1 MLPHVTHLFFYI
13 SGEHNTLTYAEVKA
27 ILQSEG
33 FNYKNVEVF
42 PQLLCL
48 EANTNCLPSVI
59 RRSSFTK
66 ICGVELFR
74 CQADLEDILQHSKDL
89 FYGKY
94 IKAQESFSVRIKKI
108 DKTSKIKTIE
118 LEKIIGNIILEKN
131 DALTVNLSYPDVS
144 FCGIISENHFIFGR
158 TENILPKGFTLRK
171 PSRRP
176 FFHPSA
182 LLPKLARCMINLA
195 RAKPGVTLLDPFCG
209 TGSILIEA
217 GLIGCRVL
225 GSDVKQK
232 MVRGSLRNLEY
243 FHIQKINLFIAD
255 ARKLPL
261 SNISCVSTDPPYSR
275 SSSTFGLKVEDLVSS
290 FLSNIIDLLPKGG
303 HVSISLPNDLNI
315 VKIGESV
322 GYMCIEVHLVREHK
336 SLTREIAVFKKP

>member
-1 MLPHVTHLFFYI
+1 MLPHVTHLFFYL
-13 SGEHNTLTYAEVKA
+13 SGEHTTLTYSEVKA

-48 EANTNCLPSVI
+48 EANTSCLPSVV

-74 CQADLEDILQHSKDL
+74 CQVEVGDILQHAKDL

-94 IKAQESFSVRIKKI
+94 IKAQESFSVRIKRI
-108 DKTSKIKTIE
+108 DKNSKIKTIE

-131 DALTVNLSYPDVS
+131 DALKVKLSCPDVS
-144 FCGIISENHFIFGR
+144 FCGIISEDHFIFGR
-158 TENILPKGFTLRK
+158 TENAVNKGFTLRK

-243 FHIQKINLFIAD
+243 FHIPQIDLFIAD
-255 ARKLPL
+255 ARKLPI
-261 SNISCVSTDPPYSR
+261 SNFYCVSTDPPYSR

-290 FLSNIIDLLPKGG
+290 FLSNVIDILPRGG
-303 HVSISLPNDLNI
+303 HVSISLPSDLKI

-322 GYMCIEVHLVREHK
+322 GYMCIEAHLVREHK
-336 SLTREIAVFKKP
+336 SLTREIAVLKKP

>member
-1 MLPHVTHLFFYI
+1 MLPHATHLFFYL
-13 SGEHNTLTYAEVKA
+13 SGEHTTLTYSEVKA

-48 EANTNCLPSVI
+48 EANTSCLPSVV

-74 CQADLEDILQHSKDL
+74 CQVEVGDILQHAKDL

-94 IKAQESFSVRIKKI
+94 IKAQESFSVRIKRI
-108 DKTSKIKTIE
+108 DKNSKIKTIE

-131 DALTVNLSYPDVS
+131 DALKVKLSYPDIS
-144 FCGIISENHFIFGR
+144 FYGIISEDHFLFGR
-158 TENILPKGFTLRK
+158 TENAVNKGFTLRK

-243 FHIQKINLFIAD
+243 FHIPQIDLFIAD

-261 SNISCVSTDPPYSR
+261 SNFYCVSTDPPYSR

-290 FLSNIIDLLPKGG
+290 FLSNVIDILPRGG
-303 HVSISLPNDLNI
+303 HVSISLPSDLKI

-322 GYMCIEVHLVREHK
+322 GYMCIEAHLVREHK
-336 SLTREIAVFKKP
+336 SLTREIAVLKKP

>member
-1 MLPHVTHLFFYI
+1 MLPHVTHLFFYV
-13 SGEHNTLTYAEVKA
+13 SGEHTTLTYAEVKA

-42 PQLLCL
+42 SQLLCL
-48 EANTNCLPSVI
+48 EANTRCLSSVV

-74 CQADLEDILQHSKDL
+74 CQVEVGDILQHAKDL

-108 DKTSKIKTIE
+108 DKKSKIKTIE

-131 DALTVNLSYPDVS
+131 DALKVKLSYPDVS
-144 FCGIISENHFIFGR
+144 FCGIISEDHFIFGR
-158 TENILPKGFTLRK
+158 MENAVNKGFTLRK

-243 FHIQKINLFIAD
+243 FHIPQIDLFVAD

-261 SNISCVSTDPPYSR
+261 SNFCCVSTDPPYSR
-275 SSSTFGLKVEDLVSS
+275 SSSTFGLEVEDLVLS
-290 FLSNIIDLLPKGG
+290 FLSNVIDILPKGG
-303 HVSISLPNDLNI
+303 HVSISLPNDLKI

-322 GYMCIEVHLVREHK
+322 GYMCIEAHLVREHK
-336 SLTREIAVFKKP
+336 SLTREIAVLKKP

>member
-1 MLPHVTHLFFYI
+1 MLPHVTHLFFYL

-48 EANTNCLPSVI
+48 EANTNCLSSVT
-59 RRSSFTK
+59 RRSSYTK

-74 CQADLEDILQHSKDL
+74 CQVEIGDILQHTKDF

-118 LEKIIGNIILEKN
+118 LEKIIGNIILENN
-131 DALTVNLSYPDVS
+131 DALKVNLSCPDVY
-144 FCGIISENHFIFGR
+144 FYGIISKDHFIFGR
-158 TENILPKGFTLRK
+158 TETILTKDFTLRK

-182 LLPKLARCMINLA
+182 LIPKLARCMINLA

-232 MVRGSLRNLEY
+232 MVRGSMRNLEY
-243 FHIQKINLFIAD
+243 FHVPQIEIFVAD

-261 SNISCVSTDPPYSR
+261 SNIYSVSTDPPYSR

-290 FLSNIIDLLPKGG
+290 FLSNVIDLLPKGG
-303 HVSISLPNDLNI
+303 HVSIALPNELKI
-315 VKIGESV
+315 VKIGESI
-322 GYMCIEVHLVREHK
+322 GYICIEAHLVREHK
-336 SLTREIAVFKKP
+336 SLTREIAVLKKP